1 MTNERPENVWAA
13 TPPNGLRVRVL
24 CKPDF
29 QRSYAVFATCYGGA
43 DRRFR
48 VNDTWTDTPAGVAH
62 YLEHK
67 LFDMPD
73 GSDALLTL
81 SENGADPNAF
91 TSTNMT
97 AYYFSCTDRF
107 EDNLRTLLRFVST
120 PYFTDASVAKEQ
132 GIIAQ
137 EIGMIEDDPEW
148 QVYKRLMQ
156 ALYHTSPA
164 RTSVAGSVESIRQIT
179 AQTLYDCHRAFYTPA
194 NMCLV
199 VVGDVDADKV
209 LAAAERILPKTSGPD
224 IPRDHGPAEDL
235 TAAQPETACAMEVAM
250 PTFLLGFKCAPQPE
264 GPEQMRATA
273 VGELACDLMM
283 GESSPLYVRLYSQG
297 LINGSF
303 GASYDILPGAAYVY
317 AGGDSKDASAV
328 TDAILR
334 EAARIA
340 AEGVDEDYFRRI
352 RKASFGANLRGL
364 NSFENIA
371 VTLTEGYFHV
381 YDPLRFPEVF
391 ESITPEDVAAFLKTN
406 VTAERMVL
414 SRIVPKQ

>member
-13 TPPNGLRVRVL
+13 TLPNGLRVRVL
-24 CKPDF
+24 CKPGF

-137 EIGMIEDDPEW
+137 EIRMGEDDPDRAVW
-148 QVYKRLMQ
+148 RDLMRC
-156 ALYHTSPA
+156 LLA
-164 RTSVAGSVESIRQIT
+164 RDGARDAVAGTGESIAQIT
-179 AQTLYDCHRAFYTPA
+179 PETLYTCHRAFYAPS
-194 NMCLV
+194 NM
-199 VVGDVDADKV
+199 V
-209 LAAAERILPKTSGPD
+209 LCAVCQDSPERVAA
-224 IPRDHGPAEDL
+224 
-235 TAAQPETACAMEVAM
+235 
-250 PTFLLGFKCAPQPE
+250 
-264 GPEQMRATA
+264 
-273 VGELACDLMM
+273 
-283 GESSPLYVRLYSQG
+283 
-297 LINGSF
+297 
-303 GASYDILPGAAYVY
+303 
-317 AGGDSKDASAV
+317 
-328 TDAILR
+328 
-334 EAARIA
+334 IA
-340 AEGVDEDYFRRI
+340 AEILPPDLSPAPAADHGAPEDMTPAQARMRVELAVSAPQMLLGAKFRPAEKGEAR
-352 RKASFGANLRGL
+352 LRQ
-364 NSFENIA
+364 
-371 VTLTEGYFHV
+371 TLTAELSLQAAFGEAT
-381 YDPLRFPEVF
+381 LRCAIEAGLPVK
-391 ESITPEDVAAFLKTN
+391 IKAPTPEAPSMVKAIDIYIDQVHAGKEVEAAQFVEDKQKEEFIRSQQHKLAKK
-406 VTAERMVL
+406 
-414 SRIVPKQ
+414 SRARRSSADKK

>member
-13 TPPNGLRVRVL
+13 TLPNGLRVRVL

-137 EIGMIEDDPEW
+137 EIHMGEDDPDRAVW
-148 QVYKRLMQ
+148 RDLMRC
-156 ALYHTSPA
+156 LLA
-164 RTSVAGSVESIRQIT
+164 RDGARDAVAGTVESIAQIT
-179 AQTLYDCHRAFYTPA
+179 PETLYTCHRAFYAPKKS
-194 NMCLV
+194 LV
-199 VVGDVDADKV
+199 LEKCVGHIC
-209 LAAAERILPKTSGPD
+209 AEFVMIYPPGIPILSPGELVTKEIVEYIRYAKQKGCSM
-224 IPRDHGPAEDL
+224 L
-235 TAAQPETACAMEVAM
+235 
-250 PTFLLGFKCAPQPE
+250 
-264 GPEQMRATA
+264 GPE
-273 VGELACDLMM
+273 DM
-283 GESSPLYVRLYSQG
+283 GVNRL
-297 LINGSF
+297 
-303 GASYDILPGAAYVY
+303 
-317 AGGDSKDASAV
+317 
-328 TDAILR
+328 
-334 EAARIA
+334 
-340 AEGVDEDYFRRI
+340 
-352 RKASFGANLRGL
+352 
-364 NSFENIA
+364 
-371 VTLTEGYFHV
+371 
-381 YDPLRFPEVF
+381 
-391 ESITPEDVAAFLKTN
+391 N
-406 VTAERMVL
+406 V
-414 SRIVPKQ
+414 ID